1 MFRSRLVMIVAA
13 ASLAVLGLALAA
25 RLVTQPRTLRIAVG
39 QATGEN
45 LKLVSAFAQSFTRE
59 HADIRLKLM
68 SVENSAAAA
77 AALDNGKADLA
88 VSRADIALPRH
99 GETVAI
105 MHRDPVVILATAR
118 SGITKP
124 ADLAGHSLGL
134 VPGLVTNAA
143 ILNQVLSYYEVPAE
157 GVKVERLDTEHMA
170 AAVQEGRVDAL
181 VMVVPLGSRILHD
194 AYEAVAIG
202 GGGTPHLVALPEA
215 KAIAQRHAAL
225 EDEEIVQGA
234 FGGNPPVP
242 PESARTISV
251 VHRLFASRDLAET
264 TVSELT
270 RLIFAY
276 KQTVAVDLPLAN
288 RIEQIS
294 SENSTLPV
302 HVGATAYYDGE
313 VKTFMEIWG
322 DWIYIGAMVFGF
334 AGSVVAAMFGRSSA
348 RSRAQANNLLG
359 DLLGLLSRARAAD
372 SRSVLDDIEHQA
384 DLIFAATVSG
394 AAENRI
400 DPGAISTFSFAFD
413 QVRKAIDDRRK
424 LV

>member
-1 MFRSRLVMIVAA
+1 MFGKLSWDAIPFDQPIPMA
-13 ASLAVLGLALAA
+13 ASLAVILVILIHVYIVVLEMFLWTTALGRRAFGLSEEFA
-25 RLVTQPRTLRIAVG
+25 RQTR
-39 QATGEN
+39 
-45 LKLVSAFAQSFTRE
+45 AFAANQGLYNLFLVIGLLWGLSF
-59 HADIRLKLM
+59 
-68 SVENSAAAA
+68 
-77 AALDNGKADLA
+77 G
-88 VSRADIALPRH
+88 P
-99 GETVAI
+99 
-105 MHRDPVVILATAR
+105 
-118 SGITKP
+118 SG
-124 ADLAGHSLGL
+124 
-134 VPGLVTNAA
+134 
-143 ILNQVLSYYEVPAE
+143 
-157 GVKVERLDTEHMA
+157 
-170 AAVQEGRVDAL
+170 
-181 VMVVPLGSRILHD
+181 
-194 AYEAVAIG
+194 
-202 GGGTPHLVALPEA
+202 
-215 KAIAQRHAAL
+215 
-225 EDEEIVQGA
+225 
-234 FGGNPPVP
+234 
-242 PESARTISV
+242 
-251 VHRLFASRDLAET
+251 
-264 TVSELT
+264 ELT

-288 RIEQIS
+288 RIEQVS

-359 DLLGLLSRARAAD
+359 DLLGLLSKARAAD

-384 DLIFAATVSG
+384 DVIFAATVSG